1 MTITRVSVDSAG
13 NQANGFSNAYS
24 ISANGRFVAFQS
36 QASNL
41 VPGDTN
47 NKNDIFVRDLSTNT
61 TTRISADSASNQGN
75 NDSFNPSISADGRF
89 VAFASFSNLVPED
102 TNNQS
107 DIFVRDL
114 LTNTT
119 TRVSVDSAGNPGNSP
134 SNYSAI
140 SADGRFVAFQSYAS
154 NLVPGDTNNKNDIFV
169 RDLSTNTTTRA
180 SVDSAGFQG
189 NSDSLLPSIS
199 ADGRFV
205 AFTSFASNR
214 LPGDTNNRD
223 NIFVRDLST
232 NTTTRVSVD
241 SAGNQGNSDSNNSAI
256 SADGRFVAFQSYASN
271 LVPGDTNNR
280 FEIFVRDLSTNTT
293 TRASVDSAGN
303 QGNSDSLTP
312 SISADG
318 RFVAF
323 TSFASNRLGE
333 TNNRDDIFVRDL
345 LTNTTTRV
353 SVDSAGNPG
362 NSDSSSPS
370 ISADGRF
377 VAFESQASNLVPG
390 DTNNF
395 FNQAKIFVRDL
406 STNTTTRVSVNSAG
420 IQGDEN
426 SFNPSISADGRFVAF
441 SSAASN
447 LVPGDT
453 NNKQDIFVRDLS
465 TNTITRV
472 SVDSA
477 GDRGQYDDALFGPLI
492 SADGR
497 FVAFSSGASNLVPGD
512 TNNAT
517 DVFVSDIG
525 STPGGGNNPPNVIN
539 GTNGN
544 DNLTG
549 TPGNDTINGLAGDD
563 VLSGLRANDIINGG
577 DGSDNLSGGKGFDT
591 LNGGLGNDILVG
603 GAGNDVFVL
612 GAGLGVDTISDF
624 ANSQDTI
631 QLINSLTFGQLSIS
645 PGTNGTLIRVAS
657 SGEVLASLIGVDPNL
672 IGPEDFLSV

>member
-13 NQANGFSNAYS
+13 NPGNSPSNYS
-24 ISANGRFVAFQS
+24 AISADGRFVAFQS
-36 QASNL
+36 YASNL

-61 TTRISADSASNQGN
+61 TTRVSVDSAGIPGN

-241 SAGNQGNSDSNNSAI
+241 SAGTTGNSDSFISAI
-256 SADGRFVAFQSYASN
+256 SAEGRVVAFQ
-271 LVPGDTNNR
+271 
-280 FEIFVRDLSTNTT
+280 
-293 TRASVDSAGN
+293 
-303 QGNSDSLTP
+303 
-312 SISADG
+312 
-318 RFVAF
+318 
-323 TSFASNRLGE
+323 
-333 TNNRDDIFVRDL
+333 
-345 LTNTTTRV
+345 
-353 SVDSAGNPG
+353 
-362 NSDSSSPS
+362 
-370 ISADGRF
+370 
-377 VAFESQASNLVPG
+377 SQASNLVPG